1 MGLHYLPGI
10 YKLQNF
16 LYLSETYIF
25 PVPFGDCLEG
35 SKECGMNKTCFDM
48 TIDGSGKGH
57 LQDLK

>member
-10 YKLQNF
+10 YKLQNV

-25 PVPFGDCLEG
+25 PVLFGDCLEG

-48 TIDGSGKGH
+48 TIDG
-57 LQDLK
+57 LYCRTL